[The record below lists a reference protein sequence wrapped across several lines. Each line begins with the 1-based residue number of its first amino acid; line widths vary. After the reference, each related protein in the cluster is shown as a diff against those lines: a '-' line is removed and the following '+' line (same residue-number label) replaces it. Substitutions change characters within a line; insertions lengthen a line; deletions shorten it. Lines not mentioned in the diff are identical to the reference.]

1 MKHNYK
7 NASKSLV
14 NKQGKNT
21 SGYQFIQYARWS

>member
-14 NKQGKNT
+14 NKQEKKP
-21 SGYQFIQYARWS
+21 SGYQFIQYAR